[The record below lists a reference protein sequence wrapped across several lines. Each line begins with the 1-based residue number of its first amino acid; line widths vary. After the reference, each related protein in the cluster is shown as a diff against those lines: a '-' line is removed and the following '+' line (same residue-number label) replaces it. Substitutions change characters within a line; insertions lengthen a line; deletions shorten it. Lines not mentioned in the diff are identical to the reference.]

1 MSSEEKHK
9 TRMIRKIRKD
19 LSASQDTIVYR
30 KILQVLSEKIVCK
43 NLSNTMYIWN
53 NDVMA
58 VPVHMIRNKQWYFSS
73 AMYCK
78 VLMLGWKN

>member
-1 MSSEEKHK
+1 MSSEEKDK

-43 NLSNTMYIWN
+43 NLSNTMYI
-53 NDVMA
+53 
-58 VPVHMIRNKQWYFSS
+58 
-73 AMYCK
+73 
-78 VLMLGWKN
+78 